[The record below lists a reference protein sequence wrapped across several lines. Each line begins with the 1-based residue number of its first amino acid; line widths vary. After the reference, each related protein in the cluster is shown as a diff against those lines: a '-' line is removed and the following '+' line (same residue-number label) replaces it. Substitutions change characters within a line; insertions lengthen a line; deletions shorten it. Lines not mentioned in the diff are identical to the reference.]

1 MNDLPCEPPYK
12 VPPYTLEVVED
23 PQPSVQAPELLPCAP
38 QERTDTLTDPYE
50 LFAEDCVDGNV
61 WAQQFM
67 AAAPK
72 MHHEVARWFSA
83 ALLAGCAACEPR
95 NRPGQS
101 AASPHEKQ
109 AS

>member
-1 MNDLPCEPPYK
+1 M
-12 VPPYTLEVVED
+12 
-23 PQPSVQAPELLPCAP
+23 
-38 QERTDTLTDPYE
+38 TDPYE

-61 WAQQFM
+61 WAHQFM

-72 MHHEVARWFSA
+72 MHHEVTRWFSA
-83 ALLAGCAACEPR
+83 ALLAGCAACELQ
-95 NRPGQS
+95 NRPAQS